1 MLKQVIDWLQ
11 MGATVLEAVLLVRV
25 VALKLHRTYAFIT
38 LYCVV
43 NVFFDGASWYFG
55 WQSKESERIFIYS
68 LFFLTV
74 LYPLVVWDVFEESKT
89 QVAKLRRLQAVRL
102 VSGLFLTGICGM
114 LLGLNLDTTDAKGN
128 STLAAFLG
136 IFLLTG
142 SASASAA
149 FIWVVRRFVRAQKI
163 VIAHNTVVWMVFFF
177 LVFCLQIVDC
187 MVTILRAFVPAL
199 AGDIA
204 GLVLLLLD
212 IVVLAWCILRLKAA
226 PSDAAPGRESV
237 SL

>member
-1 MLKQVIDWLQ
+1 MLKHAIDWAQ
-11 MGATVLEAVLLVRV
+11 MVVTVVEALLLVRV
-25 VALKLHRTYAFIT
+25 VAVKLYRVYAFIT

-43 NVFFDGASWYFG
+43 NVFFDAASWYFG

-74 LYPLVVWDVFEESKT
+74 LYPLVVWDVFEESKA

-102 VSGLFLTGICGM
+102 VSGLFLTGICAM

-163 VIAHNTVVWMVFFF
+163 ALAHNTVVWMVFFF
-177 LVFCLQIVDC
+177 LVFSLQIVDC
-187 MVTILRAFVPAL
+187 MLTILRAFVPDA
-199 AGDIA
+199 AADIA
-204 GLVLLLLD
+204 GLFLLSLELL
-212 IVVLAWCILRLKAA
+212 VLAWCILRLKPV
-226 PSDAAPGRESV
+226 PSDVASERENASH
-237 SL
+237 